1 MEISQGRRA
10 EGSEGDECCFGA
22 TIVTSGP
29 RTGDYLLLLRSF
41 GVHYL
46 ELRAVP
52 RASHAIT
59 CTTIELYSQLPNI
72 HKFVCV
78 CVCVCAR
85 AHVCIFIYVPVEARG
100 QLQVLFLRLL
110 STSLLETDLTLHG
123 TL

>member
-46 ELRAVP
+46 EPVLQIDISYIIYAAETKVAVWFFYVYIVYVCMYLHVWKCES
-52 RASHAIT
+52 R
-59 CTTIELYSQLPNI
+59 CLC
-72 HKFVCV
+72 VCV
-78 CVCVCAR
+78 CVCVGTCA
-85 AHVCIFIYVPVEARG
+85 
-100 QLQVLFLRLL
+100 
-110 STSLLETDLTLHG
+110 
-123 TL
+123 